1 MDTKQQ
7 WNDAGF
13 CYRNAEVLRKVGM
26 PYAAAYW
33 QERGEVLM
41 AQLCGKP
48 SVSDIFEHILRTQT
62 AGRA

>member
-1 MDTKQQ
+1 MKVSEQ

-13 CYRNAEVLRKVGM
+13 CFRNAEVLRKVGM
-26 PYAAAYW
+26 PYAATIW
-33 QERGEVLM
+33 QERADALM

-48 SVSDIFEHILRTQT
+48 GVHDMFDHILRTQT